1 MNISHD
7 SVNRFLNRENL
18 TPEDLF
24 LESSS
29 HLDLKGGVLSVD
41 DTVI

>member
-1 MNISHD
+1 MNISYD

-18 TPEDLF
+18 IHEDLF
-24 LESSS
+24 LEVKSQ
-29 HLDLKGGVLSVD
+29 LDLIASVLSVD